1 MIITK
6 KAIPRRTI
14 LRGMGTALA
23 LPLLESMVPAL
34 AAMESTAA
42 KRATRLSF
50 VYSPNGMIMDHWT
63 PLTEGAGFQLPPTLQ
78 PLAPFRD
85 RMLVLSGLSHN
96 LAYGNQ

>member
-50 VYSPNGMIMDHWT
+50 VYSPNGMIMDH
-63 PLTEGAGFQLPPTLQ
+63 
-78 PLAPFRD
+78 
-85 RMLVLSGLSHN
+85 
-96 LAYGNQ
+96 